1 MQPHRPG
8 TTTLRVRDAKTLLAG
23 VAFLALCSISLP
35 ATAQQGFGQ
44 QPTGQAGGGRQ
55 GGGGGQGGGGATA
68 ASDIG
73 AGMQQLGQSAAE
85 VFTGVDRGGA
95 VGAGG
100 MNATPGANPNL
111 GGAGRGRQGG
121 GRAGGI
127 GGMGGI
133 GGLGGMGGLG
143 GLFGN
148 AFGGQGAGQGQQ
160 AVRTRLRSGIEIQP
174 VAPASIQSQVRQRMS
189 SLPAADRLN
198 GVEITMEGRTAILT
212 GQVESEQRRR
222 MSELLIRLEP
232 GVSRIDNRL
241 TVGPAAAP

>member
-1 MQPHRPG
+1 MQSHRPG
-8 TTTLRVRDAKTLLAG
+8 TTTFRVRDAKKLLAG
-23 VAFLALCSISLP
+23 AAFLALAAISLP
-35 ATAQQGFGQ
+35 ADAQQGFGQ
-44 QPTGQAGGGRQ
+44 QPTGQAGGGQAGGGRQ
-55 GGGGGQGGGGATA
+55 GAGQGGNA
-68 ASDIG
+68 AGIG
-73 AGMQQLGQSAAE
+73 AGMQQIGQSPAD

-100 MNATPGANPNL
+100 AASTPGANPNV

-143 GLFGN
+143 GLFGS

-160 AVRTRLRSGIEIQP
+160 AVRTRLRSGVEVQS
-174 VAPASIQSQVRQRMS
+174 VAPAAIQSQVRQRLS
-189 SLPAADRLN
+189 SLPVGERLN
-198 GVEITMEGRTAILT
+198 GVEITMDGRTAILT

-241 TVGPAAAP
+241 TVGPANAP

>member
-8 TTTLRVRDAKTLLAG
+8 TKAFRVRDAKTLLAG
-23 VAFLALCSISLP
+23 VAFLACCVISLP
-35 ATAQQGFGQ
+35 ADAQQGFGQ

-55 GGGGGQGGGGATA
+55 GGGRQGGGQGGTAA

-73 AGMQQLGQSAAE
+73 AGMQQLGQSAAD
-85 VFTGVDRGGA
+85 VFTGVDRSGA

-100 MNATPGANPNL
+100 ANATPGANPNV
-111 GGAGRGRQGG
+111 GGAGQGRQGG
-121 GRAGGI
+121 GRA

-174 VAPASIQSQVRQRMS
+174 VAAAAIQTQVRQRLS
-189 SLPAADRLN
+189 SLPVGERLN

-241 TVGPAAAP
+241 TVGPANAP